1 MGATGTTAAGA
12 KTGLGTLGIIGGG
25 QLAKMCAQ
33 AASQLGIEVRI
44 LERAERFPARHLA
57 AATLRGDWDDGEE
70 VAALARQCDVVT
82 LENEFVDARAL
93 RHAEQLGAIV
103 RPGSATMA
111 TVQDKFLQKTAF
123 AQAGLPLPRFAA
135 VESPAD
141 AVLFARAH
149 GWPVVLKKRRNGY
162 DGKGNA
168 TVRGEHELD
177 AAWARLGGSG
187 LYVEAFCP
195 FERELAIVA
204 VRAHDGERVAYP
216 LVETIN
222 ADHICRVVVAP
233 ADASPDIARRAT
245 QIALAAID
253 SVGGVGAFGMELFL
267 KKDGEVLVNEIAPRV
282 HNTGHYTI
290 EGCECSQ
297 FENHVRAAMGLPLGS
312 TALRARCAVMVNL
325 LGSGPGPARPAGLEA
340 ALAERGVAVHIYGK
354 DASSKGRKMGHVTAI
369 GDDPREVLARAE
381 RAAAAIRF
389 GG

>member
-93 RHAEQLGAIV
+93 RHAEQHGAIV

-135 VESPAD
+135 VESPAEV
-141 AVLFARAH
+141 VLFARAH

-168 TVRGEHELD
+168 TVRGENELD

-233 ADASPDIARRAT
+233 ADASPDVARRAT

-325 LGSGPGPARPAGLEA
+325 LGSGPGPARPAGFEA

-381 RAAAAIRF
+381 RAAAAVRF

>member
-33 AASQLGIEVRI
+33 AASQLGIEVCI

-93 RHAEQLGAIV
+93 RHAEQHGAIV

-233 ADASPDIARRAT
+233 ADASLDIARRAT

>member
-135 VESPAD
+135 VESPAEV
-141 AVLFARAH
+141 VLFARAH

-168 TVRGEHELD
+168 TVRGENELD

-325 LGSGPGPARPAGLEA
+325 LGSGPGPARPAGFEA

-381 RAAAAIRF
+381 RAAAAVRF

>member
-93 RHAEQLGAIV
+93 RHAEQHGAIV

>member
-33 AASQLGIEVRI
+33 AASQLGIEVCI

-123 AQAGLPLPRFAA
+123 AQAVLPLPRFAA
-135 VESPAD
+135 VESPAEV
-141 AVLFARAH
+141 VLFARAH

-168 TVRGEHELD
+168 TVRGENELD

-233 ADASPDIARRAT
+233 ADASPDVARRAT

-325 LGSGPGPARPAGLEA
+325 LGSGPGPARPAGFEA

-381 RAAAAIRF
+381 RAAAAVRF

>member
-33 AASQLGIEVRI
+33 AASQLGIEVCI

-57 AATLRGDWDDGEE
+57 AATLRGNWDDGEE

-135 VESPAD
+135 VESPAEV
-141 AVLFARAH
+141 VLFARAH

-168 TVRGEHELD
+168 TVRGENELD

-233 ADASPDIARRAT
+233 ADASPDVARRAT

-325 LGSGPGPARPAGLEA
+325 LGSGPGPARPAGFEA

-381 RAAAAIRF
+381 RAAAAVRF

>member
-33 AASQLGIEVRI
+33 AASQLGIEVCI

-135 VESPAD
+135 VESPAEV
-141 AVLFARAH
+141 VLFARAH

-325 LGSGPGPARPAGLEA
+325 LGSGPGPARPAGFEA

-381 RAAAAIRF
+381 RAAAAVRF

>member
-1 MGATGTTAAGA
+1 
-12 KTGLGTLGIIGGG
+12 
-25 QLAKMCAQ
+25 MCAQ
-33 AASQLGIEVRI
+33 AASQLGIEVCI

-135 VESPAD
+135 VESPAEV
-141 AVLFARAH
+141 VLFARAH

-168 TVRGEHELD
+168 TVRGENELD

-233 ADASPDIARRAT
+233 ADASPDVARRAT

-325 LGSGPGPARPAGLEA
+325 LGSGPGPARPAGFEA

-381 RAAAAIRF
+381 RAAAAVRF

>member
-1 MGATGTTAAGA
+1 MGATGTAMTSA
-12 KTGLGTLGIIGGG
+12 KADLGTLGIIGGG

-33 AASQLGIEVRI
+33 AAAQLGIEVRI
-44 LERAERFPARHLA
+44 LERAEGFPARHLA
-57 AATLRGDWDDGEE
+57 AATLRGDWDDGAQ
-70 VAALARQCDVVT
+70 VLALARQCDVVT

-93 RHAEQLGAIV
+93 RHAEEHGAIV
-103 RPGSATMA
+103 RPGSTTMA
-111 TVQDKFLQKTAF
+111 VVQDKFLQKTAF
-123 AQAGLPLPRFAA
+123 AACGLPLPRFAA
-135 VESPAD
+135 VETPAE
-141 AVLFARAH
+141 VLAFAREH
-149 GWPVVLKKRRNGY
+149 GWPIVLKKRRNGY

-168 TVRGEHELD
+168 TVRTAQELD
-177 AAWARLGGSG
+177 GAWTKLGGAG

-204 VRAHDGERVAYP
+204 VRGHDGARVAYP
-216 LVETIN
+216 LVETVN
-222 ADHICRVVVAP
+222 ADHICRTVVAP
-233 ADASPDIARRAT
+233 ADAGAEVARRAT
-245 QIALAAID
+245 SIALAAID

-267 KKDGEVLVNEIAPRV
+267 KRDGEVLINEIAPRV

-290 EGCECSQ
+290 EGCDCSQ

-325 LGSGPGPARPAGLEA
+325 LGTGPGPARPAGLEA

>member
-93 RHAEQLGAIV
+93 RHAERLGAIV

-141 AVLFARAH
+141 VVLFARAH

-354 DASSKGRKMGHVTAI
+354 DASSQGRKMGHVTAI

>member
-12 KTGLGTLGIIGGG
+12 KTGVGTLGIIGGG

-33 AASQLGIEVRI
+33 AASQLGIEVCI

-135 VESPAD
+135 VESPAEV
-141 AVLFARAH
+141 VLFARAH

-168 TVRGEHELD
+168 TVRGENELD

-233 ADASPDIARRAT
+233 ADASPDVARRAT

-325 LGSGPGPARPAGLEA
+325 LGSGPGPARPAGFEA

-381 RAAAAIRF
+381 RAAAAVRF

>member
-33 AASQLGIEVRI
+33 AASQLGIEVCI

-135 VESPAD
+135 VESPAEV
-141 AVLFARAH
+141 VLFARAH

-168 TVRGEHELD
+168 TVRGENELD

-233 ADASPDIARRAT
+233 ADASPDVARRAT

-325 LGSGPGPARPAGLEA
+325 LGSGPGPARPAGFEA

-381 RAAAAIRF
+381 RAAAAVRF